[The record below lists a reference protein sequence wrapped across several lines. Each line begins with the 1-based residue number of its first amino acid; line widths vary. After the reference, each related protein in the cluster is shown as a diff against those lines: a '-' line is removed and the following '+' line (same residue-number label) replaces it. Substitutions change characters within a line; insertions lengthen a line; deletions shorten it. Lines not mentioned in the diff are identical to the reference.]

1 MSMRNLTENVK
12 SVYKPP
18 VHTAQRK
25 EKKEVT
31 DIMKPTSMLEVADQ
45 RSLIELVRRNKKIGF
60 LYMTY
65 AVPRSSKFFTPY
77 CLRVVPYKNIDKQ
90 NFLTISSEGVTQ
102 FYPGDMVFT
111 SLQQWEYEY
120 DRYCNLILIK
130 TFSMFRMWKGFYVW
144 RKNVKWKKIHDARK
158 SLNELLFLLNPA
170 LRKALLDV
178 QLACNKMVEVYFTD
192 FSNKEKNILFEFMNA
207 QVRSFPWLS
216 LAQFIISF
224 TATVGTSIGKFTSL
238 MQPNFANQW
247 ELYDVVILCP
257 QRSFN
262 FGTTGAT
269 HSCSHLVIIW
279 YGTLHCPSVKRV
291 WFVTVEIRYEDV
303 AHLFEFISCMKNL
316 VIVREQLLE
325 YRDIVK
331 ELINCACHKALL
343 SVGFTTDDHN
353 FLIQPTSSA
362 TSGAKR
368 SANSQFQMSYMKQI
382 NKRRFCTRLTS
393 FIHLID
399 LMMVGML
406 HVLVVRSLLD
416 LDKTL
421 QMHLHFLPND
431 EALNSLATDV
441 NIAPQRPSSIPQHI
455 LPRKCTSLL
464 LSFVGDNFDIG
475 TLFCELM
482 YMTYIDQHLG
492 EEADKCV
499 IPARTCPIFSIETSK
514 PTLAAIFSNTSIQN
528 LVSTTLFASS
538 SRSSASARQLTFSR
552 VNDLLTFLILF
563 SYYFL
568 QSGGKPAPLSAT
580 WDTAHGIVTA
590 TWHTLLRQAVQR
602 RVNFMRW
609 NVVLLFDD
617 ATVTC
622 GRNSRY
628 KLYIPPRVYI
638 VSIAMHTKVSMY
650 QMCIRVHNRWT
661 DVMNLANVH
670 IYGQYSTVFLEEQ
683 GKTAR
688 RKEHKRKKQTGNREQ
703 LDKEGSNEGW
713 TTQGL
718 DGRQPLGDIII
729 CKENVIIFDYI
740 EILMTLAE
748 LMILKLIWLF
758 YFERKM
764 RIIKKNNSTKNS
776 KPRIDGCRIY
786 TYSFIWAA
794 YVSVQNLG
802 ERNSAILS
810 LPLELQNFLYPWHVL
825 LEWHVVDRVLQHIF
839 CSIMLSPLH
848 SMTRSVEA
856 VIARDR
862 HLTKLSQHCNPPCG
876 TLPVVCS
883 LLDTGSMSKNV
894 NKIRPEKEL
903 CLLLYC
909 TESSQRTIKL
919 EQAFPRNGNRH
930 DKNHGT
936 DIIQNSELHSL
947 LVKIQTC
954 EDLFCQDGTASILLN
969 ISLRLL
975 IFIHSLES
983 KNLKHFSGAID
994 KHVFSITFASFN
1006 VMFSDIPYKP
1016 QWIAH
1021 GRKIFY
1027 FCELHVHL
1035 FPSMDIM
1042 TIAAN
1047 LRMLKNN
1054 LQEEEHCII
1063 ISIIVLRERRV
1074 HIAEDC
1080 KQFLLSCPAWCLCK
1094 RKQLY
1099 HSTAADYDWQKMV
1112 LVHFQVESTIG
1123 KDTLTTLIHNKLTAN
1138 SIQITDDVSMSKT
1151 ITRTNGI
1158 LHGDPLSPSIC
1169 NIATYAVGHI
1179 IRNGGRQNLRKCG
1192 RHGHWIKLQTQT
1204 EKSNHSTR
1212 EVGTEEL
1219 CMRHPSTDNS
1229 NKPLMKERRR
1239 KGNSSAWIP
1248 PRNMQEQEFPRP
1260 WQQMC
1265 VRELCDQLRD
1275 SYTNNIVLKK
1285 ELEILKSPPPNTIAF
1300 TCPSSIT
1307 CATPVIITYIITM
1320 NSDGQDGHLYNVAIT
1335 NSALFIAI
1343 ESILP
1348 VQLVIIIIYM
1358 PYSFYYNNGLY
1369 LHLMMPHIILYI
1381 LLTTISHKLPLFI
1394 INLLIDEH
1402 TLLLDPPERA
1412 YIESLSQLMDFWEET
1427 VININTFLPDPY
1439 FKPFTE
1445 QGVSGCSLAHMG
1457 FTNDLLTSHTNILQE
1472 ILSLL
1477 FVYMMKALMQATSII
1492 QKNRLGDQVLY
1503 AVVCLEYHRI
1513 PNNATRNESTVN
1525 SLLHEILQFQN
1536 HLCPI
1541 SLPDFGILRLLMLRL
1556 GQLSI
1561 CLLSLSAARTCG
1573 SSSRLSS
1580 SSVLVSLPMICGKA
1594 EGRLCGTGPEIDVI
1608 LKEDKHRLDIRTNII
1623 LSIHNNFEAINK
1635 YIQRFQ
1641 FIREFH
1647 TVNTATDM
1655 ESITNETEYLAT
1667 TLIREN
1673 LTPQSHIEI
1682 FTAKDYGAL
1691 RYLPSFYCLL
1701 YTGKSTAVCV
1711 LAFFSNKACRLLLIK
1726 PPCLSETVFKINM
1739 KYHEYVQSFSISIE
1753 MIVNVVTSVTIRMK
1767 INQRLQKI
1775 TSYTLCWYGFAGFL
1789 NAFQNFVDNWLD
1801 ISCQNL
1807 WGKFV
1812 LVLSDCYHIVSH
1824 LYLKLF
1830 CLTCQQAFSPNFN
1843 FLLLAQTF
1851 HLSKCCVKVVFVVIW
1866 THNTTKN
1873 ALSEVHSIVLSRCT
1887 LAYDKTLLM
1896 HTAFKCPAPGSG
1908 GALRLASEAEE
1919 MALVAVL
1926 VAVLEKVH
1934 QLHPPMME
1942 NPLHVFSVT
1951 QLPQVIREYLLCDLG
1966 VNIIDRCNYNM
1977 AYENII
1983 DRIMCTCLACR
1994 RKQSE
1999 QLSSQQKPD
2008 AKLQLKKD
2016 LIAIMLECSLHS
2028 QELIMSC
2035 ISDSV
2040 HDSSQEH
2047 VSWHFLPGPLSKKW
2061 IHNNFNNLNTE
2072 HPQSLSAA
2080 VTLMCLIVWGMIGW
2094 QRVFGGP
2101 AVLSVVRMLTIAT
2114 RTFSVEEFFCA
2125 GGNFMEHSFMEK
2137 FRKLL
2142 TSYHQQIDDI
2152 NKLQDSQDIGI
2163 FQLVFE
2169 RLKGTV
2175 LPVTT
2180 ALLGA
2185 VELTLPRSERHFSPS
2200 FCPLVVVH
2208 TFIDFLNRENK
2219 IIELLYLDELHIDLQ
2234 WKCCNYSQN
2243 ISLCDIC
2250 KELGGSYLFLA
2261 LYEHSF
2267 TWFSIIV
2274 ALWQNVQYN
2283 IVISLSPIA
2292 WKYTNLS
2299 IDGGERHTLEHD
2311 QFFLLQDLYPSYKK
2325 KVVVVIWSFPCKLGA
2340 EKVKGQTIRTDL
2352 GIFTQFYIE
2361 TLNPKITHH
2370 NSKLYHFSD
2379 LSVKDNC
2386 FKGKENSNKRR
2397 ETLVVLY
2404 LNIGASLKI
2413 DVFKS
2418 VCRKLLWWKLLLSHQ
2433 EELIATC
2440 VNDKFRSTS
2449 WVQEQL
2455 TSISDVSRL
2464 DPLFHKMKER
2474 ARTVLTWVIE
2484 TKETVMICFI
2494 VKKKIIEVDM
2504 KVRILRVRNHLKS
2517 REVVQYQFHN
2527 QHKIFREQAFPK
2539 LKLSVKIINF
2549 GIDDPIMSSGFFIYF
2564 LIQCSLYIYKTNIR
2578 MAHKGI
2584 DRLLKRM
2591 KEGRVDFNILFIPT
2605 AVAKTICPVGT
2616 GSSGSQRTI
2625 FKANMANEV
2634 HKKNHMNCTARTK
2647 SNILLSQNFRRRRM
2661 PHSKCF
2667 RHCVF
2672 ILFSRQGAVQK
2683 IGKEKID
2690 DLITEAGEA
2699 QAFLELEPRTTIQ
2712 FVEYLT
2718 FLDSAQ
2724 HKVDMMET
2732 QMDYCKELYDIIDEF
2747 QIPCAPE
2754 DQVNYL
2760 GFSVTLSALRSVVD
2774 GKLTEYPKIL
2784 SKFDDQIN
2792 RDISSLF
2799 SDVGDVKDEVTQPWL
2814 IDVNSNPEEVKLTL
2828 NMLSEQLAEF
2838 QKKAAEYRGYQ
2849 RQFKLE
2855 ITKFELLD
2863 EVLNDVK
2870 LRQLLWESVEK
2881 WDKLIQEWYEADF
2894 STLDPEEMNV
2904 TTMRFIK
2911 NILQL
2916 EKGLPENLI
2925 LPQLKYN
2932 VELMKDK
2939 MAVVTYLRNPSLK
2952 PRHWLQIEGVL
2963 KYKFPTEEPITLR
2976 LLECI
2981 GVFTFPDELQE
2992 ISGQASSESG
3002 LESLLQK
3009 VEDAWKTIE
3018 FVVLP
3023 HRDSKDVFILGG
3035 LEEIQQVLDDSNI
3048 NMSTITSSRHV
3059 GPIKPRVDE
3068 WASQLQLFSNTL
3080 DAWMLCQ
3087 QGWMYLESIFSAPDI
3102 QRQLPQ
3108 EDKMFNIVDKSFK
3121 DIMRRT
3127 AENPLAMQAC
3137 TAPGLLETF
3146 NRNNVLLDQIMKCLE
3161 AYLET
3166 KRVAFPRF
3174 YFLSNDELLEIL
3186 AQTRN
3191 PFAVQP
3197 HLRKC
3202 FDAIA
3207 KLEFGVHEKEG
3218 ESGETAA
3225 TVMTTDIVAMI
3236 SPEGERVA
3244 LGQGL
3249 YARGNVEDW
3258 LGKVEEY
3265 MFLTLRKRM
3274 KFAIGDHNNNER
3286 EVWVVSHPAQI
3297 ILTVSLIIWCENVH
3311 LVFMP
3316 DKNIKQALSAFEKK
3330 CFQDLNS
3337 LAAMVRGD
3345 LSKLNR
3351 MIICSLITIDV
3362 HARDIITSLVKLN
3375 VQNSSHFEWLKQL
3388 RYYWEEDIDNCVARM
3403 SSACYVYGYEYLGAS
3418 PRLVITPLTD
3428 KCYLCLMGAL
3438 QLDLGGAP
3446 AGPAGT
3452 GKTETTKDL
3461 AKSLAIQC
3469 VVFNCSEGLDYKM
3482 MGRFF
3487 SGLAQSGA
3495 WCCFDEFNRIDIEVL
3510 SVIAQQLITIRNA
3523 KAAKLARFVFE
3534 GREIKLIQTC
3544 AAFITMNPGYAGRT
3558 ELPDNLKALFRPI
3571 SMMVPDYALIAE
3583 VILYSEGFE
3592 SSKNLAN
3599 KMVQMYKLCSEQ
3611 LSQQDHYD
3619 FGMRAVKS
3627 VLVMAG
3633 SLKRE
3638 NPDKSEDVVLIRAL
3652 RDSNLP
3658 KFLTDDATLFQG
3670 ILGDLFPGVEIPEQ
3684 DYGVLQAA
3692 IITVM
3697 EENDLQPESCMIAKV
3712 IQFHE
3717 TMIVRHGVM
3726 LVGPTGG
3733 GKTTVINVLKDTLTR
3748 LHADGVPGPVY
3759 RPVITYVLNPKSV
3772 TLGELY
3778 GEVNLLTMEWRDG
3791 LLGIMVRTAVQCEDE
3806 IHQWVICDGP
3816 VDAVWIEN
3824 MNTVLDDNKML
3835 CLANSERIKLTP
3847 WVHMV
3852 FEVQD
3857 LAQASPATVSR
3868 CGMVYIDPEELQ
3880 YMPYV
3885 NTWLKNLGA
3894 PMPPELKDYV
3904 RQLYEGYVDKGLT
3917 FVKKNC
3923 NHAIAQVDISKATML
3938 CGLME
3943 SLIMSP
3949 GSIDKT
3955 SDASR
3960 IKNFLCQAYVFSY
3973 LWSLGGNL
3981 TDASQEK
3988 FEIFVK
3994 EQFDDHPDARLPAA
4008 DDLWSVYVNIPQK
4021 RMSLWSSIVPAFQ
4034 FDREMPFFEMLVPTT
4049 DTVRFGY
4056 VTERLLSVK
4065 RHVLLTG
4072 DTGVG
4077 KSVIAKEVLN
4087 KLLAQGDHITVALNF
4102 SAQTSSGRTQEIF
4115 EAKLERRKKTVLGP
4129 PLGKKLV
4136 FFVDDVNMPKLDT
4149 YGAQPPIELLRQYL
4163 DFGGLYDRE
4172 KLFWK
4177 EIQDV
4182 VIIAACAPPGGGRNP
4197 LTPRFVRH
4205 FSMLFIPSPSEFTLK
4220 NIFKVILRGFLSD
4233 FTNPVKDLGDII
4245 VNSAVEIY
4253 NRISEDLLPTPAKS
4267 HYVFNLRDLS
4277 KCIQGVLQ
4285 ADAGTVREAIQ
4296 MMRLFY
4302 HECLRVFHDRL
4313 INIEDK
4319 SYFYKLMYEV
4329 CNRTYGDPV
4338 IQLPEEEIILHP
4350 PVLLFGDFM
4359 VMGASKEDKVYE
4371 EITDIEKFKKVAQDY
4386 LEDYNLTTP
4395 KEMKLIFFMDALEH
4409 ITRLARIL
4417 RAERGNGL
4425 LVGVGGM
4432 GKQSLTRLAA
4442 HLCGYKCFQIELTR
4456 NYDHAS
4462 FHDDLRLLYFNAG
4475 ALNQDTAF
4483 LFTDSQIVSEEFLE
4497 DINNILNSGEVP
4509 NLFESD
4515 EYEKV
4520 IIASRND
4527 AKEAGID
4534 EGNRDGI
4541 FEFFISRVRSRL
4553 HLVLCM
4559 SPVGDAF
4566 RRRCR
4571 MFPSLVNCCTID
4583 WFVEWPQ
4590 EALLSVASTTLAEVG
4605 SEELIEKLSTMCVTI
4620 HESVAQM
4627 TIRFYNEMRRY
4638 YYTTPSSYLEL
4649 LKLYLTMLQNKTD
4662 QLQKKHDR
4670 IANGLRKL
4678 YETNELIDRMKIE
4691 LTAMEPELKQKSID
4705 AVELMK
4711 HLVKEQA
4718 QADKV
4723 RKIVVADE
4731 AVVKVKAQ
4739 ETQQLADEAQ
4749 RDLDAA
4755 LPAMEAA
4762 MKALESLNKND
4773 INELRVFTKPP
4784 QLVKFVMESVCL
4796 LMGVK
4801 TDWAS
4806 AKTLLGDTNFLK
4818 RLQDYEKDNITD
4830 NMLKKL
4836 KQYVDH
4842 PDFTPETV
4850 AGVSKVCKSICM
4862 WVRAIDCY
4870 AKAYRVVQPKKA
4882 KLAAAE
4888 QELNQIMSVLREK
4901 QQALAAVEKQIADLE
4916 ATYDRSVNEKAE
4928 LERMMELTANRLVRA
4943 GHLTTALGDEQLRW
4957 EKSVKDLKEAL
4968 ITVVGD
4974 VLVAA
4979 ACVAYL
4985 GAFTNNY
4992 RVELV
4997 QKWVEH
5003 IMALE
5008 IPASEVFSLIS
5019 VLADP
5024 FEIRQWNVYGLP
5036 RDNVSTENAIM
5047 VTKGSRWPLMIDPQ
5061 EQASRWIRQME
5072 SENQIK
5078 IVKLTDAGFMRSL
5091 EGAVRVGMPVLLEEL
5106 GETLDPTLGPILL
5119 RQTFVQGGRLLI
5131 HLGDSDVEYDPN
5143 FRFYMTTKLSNPH
5156 YLPEVCIQVTIV
5168 NFTVTRS
5175 GLEDQLLSDV
5185 VRLERPDLEKQR
5197 NELITRINNDKT
5209 QLQNIEDKILRMLFT
5224 SEGNILDDEELIE
5237 TLNKS
5242 KETSGTI
5249 AARLVEA
5256 EATEQKISVAREK
5269 YRTVAARGS
5278 VLYFVVAQL
5287 AEIDPMYQYSLRY
5300 FNQVF
5305 NTVIETSEKSD
5316 ILDVRLMTLLAAITL
5331 AVYTN
5336 VSRGLFERHKLVFSF
5351 LLCINILKHAGEIT
5365 EAQWGF
5371 LLRGP
5376 MSAKKDLPKKP
5387 DIPTLSDA
5395 MWMAVNFLDDAFPSF
5410 KGITNDALKA
5420 IPVMIGTFKQV
5431 INLTND
5437 SAAPIVE
5444 SWDQTLSMFEKL
5456 MLLKALKEE
5465 KLVFAITAFVREKQG
5480 QSFIESPQVSLHVL
5494 YKDTSNVVPLIF
5506 VLSTGSDP
5514 FGAFQRFATE
5524 KGFRD
5529 RILSISLGQ
5538 GQGPVA
5544 EKLIGTGTANGDWV
5558 FLQNCHL
5565 ATSWMLSME
5574 KIIIG
5579 FSENPEQVN
5588 PDFRLF
5594 LSSMPSKSFPVSVL
5608 QNSVKVTN
5616 EPPKGLRANIKRAFL
5631 ELTEDFFED
5640 HPLGPDW
5647 RKMIFGICF
5656 FHGVIQE
5663 RKKFGPLGWNITY
5676 EFNDSD
5682 RECALN
5688 TMKMFCAEN
5697 SIPWDALEYITG
5709 EITYGGRVTDS
5720 WDLRCLKTILKGFF
5734 SPKILKS
5741 GYIYSASG
5749 VYYCPES
5756 EDFSTL
5762 EQYRNFIDQLPIIEE
5777 PEIFGMHENANI
5789 AFQVNETQTVILT
5802 ILDVQP
5808 RESSGAEGK
5817 SSDEIIFEL
5826 ADAIRG
5832 QIRKKLDPD
5841 EIHPSLLVRD
5851 EKGRLPSLTTVL
5863 LQETDRFNKLCHT
5876 LHSSLDNLQK
5886 AIKGLVVMSEALEE
5900 MFISCM
5906 NNQVPKM
5913 WATVGYLS
5921 LKSLGSWIR
5930 DLETRLD
5937 FIQTWLTSGQPISF
5951 WISGFFFPQGFLTG
5965 TLQTH
5970 ARKYELPIDQLKFE
5984 FTVQK
5989 VVLDQ
5994 ELLKAAHYQAEG
6006 KEVPEMYEGLK
6017 RPSDGVLVHGI
6028 FLDASRWDLQTMTL
6042 CDPNPGEMN
6051 PPLPVTLLTPVTAL
6065 TYKGI
6070 RYVAPLYKTSERA
6083 GVLSTTGHSTNFV
6096 IAFYLPS
6103 KQEESYW
6110 ILKGAALLTQI
6121 TD

>member
-1 MSMRNLTENVK
+1 MDAESRLSPQSRDSDEYNPLAERLLEKVPTKPRRNPDALPFHIPHKKSSKKVAHEELLSAKPSVSVLDLTASQIKRRRSSLQSRRSLAPSSPIRLPPISRVDDK
-12 SVYKPP
+12 LP

-207 QVRSFPWLS
+207 Q
-216 LAQFIISF
+216 
-224 TATVGTSIGKFTSL
+224 
-238 MQPNFANQW
+238 
-247 ELYDVVILCP
+247 
-257 QRSFN
+257 
-262 FGTTGAT
+262 
-269 HSCSHLVIIW
+269 
-279 YGTLHCPSVKRV
+279 
-291 WFVTVEIRYEDV
+291 
-303 AHLFEFISCMKNL
+303 MKNL

-441 NIAPQRPSSIPQHI
+441 NIAPQRPSSIPQ
-455 LPRKCTSLL
+455 
-464 LSFVGDNFDIG
+464 
-475 TLFCELM
+475 
-482 YMTYIDQHLG
+482 
-492 EEADKCV
+492 
-499 IPARTCPIFSIETSK
+499 
-514 PTLAAIFSNTSIQN
+514 
-528 LVSTTLFASS
+528 
-538 SRSSASARQLTFSR
+538 
-552 VNDLLTFLILF
+552 
-563 SYYFL
+563 
-568 QSGGKPAPLSAT
+568 
-580 WDTAHGIVTA
+580 
-590 TWHTLLRQAVQR
+590 
-602 RVNFMRW
+602 
-609 NVVLLFDD
+609 
-617 ATVTC
+617 
-622 GRNSRY
+622 
-628 KLYIPPRVYI
+628 
-638 VSIAMHTKVSMY
+638 
-650 QMCIRVHNRWT
+650 
-661 DVMNLANVH
+661 
-670 IYGQYSTVFLEEQ
+670 
-683 GKTAR
+683 
-688 RKEHKRKKQTGNREQ
+688 
-703 LDKEGSNEGW
+703 
-713 TTQGL
+713 
-718 DGRQPLGDIII
+718 
-729 CKENVIIFDYI
+729 
-740 EILMTLAE
+740 
-748 LMILKLIWLF
+748 
-758 YFERKM
+758 
-764 RIIKKNNSTKNS
+764 
-776 KPRIDGCRIY
+776 
-786 TYSFIWAA
+786 
-794 YVSVQNLG
+794 
-802 ERNSAILS
+802 
-810 LPLELQNFLYPWHVL
+810 
-825 LEWHVVDRVLQHIF
+825 
-839 CSIMLSPLH
+839 
-848 SMTRSVEA
+848 
-856 VIARDR
+856 
-862 HLTKLSQHCNPPCG
+862 
-876 TLPVVCS
+876 
-883 LLDTGSMSKNV
+883 
-894 NKIRPEKEL
+894 
-903 CLLLYC
+903 
-909 TESSQRTIKL
+909 
-919 EQAFPRNGNRH
+919 
-930 DKNHGT
+930 
-936 DIIQNSELHSL
+936 
-947 LVKIQTC
+947 
-954 EDLFCQDGTASILLN
+954 
-969 ISLRLL
+969 
-975 IFIHSLES
+975 
-983 KNLKHFSGAID
+983 
-994 KHVFSITFASFN
+994 
-1006 VMFSDIPYKP
+1006 
-1016 QWIAH
+1016 
-1021 GRKIFY
+1021 
-1027 FCELHVHL
+1027 
-1035 FPSMDIM
+1035 
-1042 TIAAN
+1042 
-1047 LRMLKNN
+1047 
-1054 LQEEEHCII
+1054 
-1063 ISIIVLRERRV
+1063 
-1074 HIAEDC
+1074 
-1080 KQFLLSCPAWCLCK
+1080 
-1094 RKQLY
+1094 
-1099 HSTAADYDWQKMV
+1099 
-1112 LVHFQVESTIG
+1112 
-1123 KDTLTTLIHNKLTAN
+1123 
-1138 SIQITDDVSMSKT
+1138 
-1151 ITRTNGI
+1151 
-1158 LHGDPLSPSIC
+1158 
-1169 NIATYAVGHI
+1169 
-1179 IRNGGRQNLRKCG
+1179 
-1192 RHGHWIKLQTQT
+1192 
-1204 EKSNHSTR
+1204 
-1212 EVGTEEL
+1212 
-1219 CMRHPSTDNS
+1219 
-1229 NKPLMKERRR
+1229 
-1239 KGNSSAWIP
+1239 
-1248 PRNMQEQEFPRP
+1248 
-1260 WQQMC
+1260 
-1265 VRELCDQLRD
+1265 
-1275 SYTNNIVLKK
+1275 
-1285 ELEILKSPPPNTIAF
+1285 
-1300 TCPSSIT
+1300 
-1307 CATPVIITYIITM
+1307 
-1320 NSDGQDGHLYNVAIT
+1320 
-1335 NSALFIAI
+1335 
-1343 ESILP
+1343 
-1348 VQLVIIIIYM
+1348 
-1358 PYSFYYNNGLY
+1358 
-1369 LHLMMPHIILYI
+1369 
-1381 LLTTISHKLPLFI
+1381 LPLFI

-1445 QGVSGCSLAHMG
+1445 
-1457 FTNDLLTSHTNILQE
+1457 
-1472 ILSLL
+1472 
-1477 FVYMMKALMQATSII
+1477 
-1492 QKNRLGDQVLY
+1492 
-1503 AVVCLEYHRI
+1503 
-1513 PNNATRNESTVN
+1513 
-1525 SLLHEILQFQN
+1525 
-1536 HLCPI
+1536 
-1541 SLPDFGILRLLMLRL
+1541 
-1556 GQLSI
+1556 
-1561 CLLSLSAARTCG
+1561 
-1573 SSSRLSS
+1573 
-1580 SSVLVSLPMICGKA
+1580 PMICGKA

-1623 LSIHNNFEAINK
+1623 LSIHSNFEAINK

-1655 ESITNETEYLAT
+1655 ESITNET
-1667 TLIREN
+1667 
-1673 LTPQSHIEI
+1673 
-1682 FTAKDYGAL
+1682 
-1691 RYLPSFYCLL
+1691 
-1701 YTGKSTAVCV
+1701 V
-1711 LAFFSNKACRLLLIK
+1711 
-1726 PPCLSETVFKINM
+1726 
-1739 KYHEYVQSFSISIE
+1739 
-1753 MIVNVVTSVTIRMK
+1753 
-1767 INQRLQKI
+1767 
-1775 TSYTLCWYGFAGFL
+1775 
-1789 NAFQNFVDNWLD
+1789 
-1801 ISCQNL
+1801 
-1807 WGKFV
+1807 
-1812 LVLSDCYHIVSH
+1812 
-1824 LYLKLF
+1824 
-1830 CLTCQQAFSPNFN
+1830 
-1843 FLLLAQTF
+1843 
-1851 HLSKCCVKVVFVVIW
+1851 
-1866 THNTTKN
+1866 
-1873 ALSEVHSIVLSRCT
+1873 
-1887 LAYDKTLLM
+1887 
-1896 HTAFKCPAPGSG
+1896 
-1908 GALRLASEAEE
+1908 
-1919 MALVAVL
+1919 
-1926 VAVLEKVH
+1926 
-1934 QLHPPMME
+1934 
-1942 NPLHVFSVT
+1942 
-1951 QLPQVIREYLLCDLG
+1951 
-1966 VNIIDRCNYNM
+1966 
-1977 AYENII
+1977 
-1983 DRIMCTCLACR
+1983 
-1994 RKQSE
+1994 
-1999 QLSSQQKPD
+1999 
-2008 AKLQLKKD
+2008 
-2016 LIAIMLECSLHS
+2016 
-2028 QELIMSC
+2028 
-2035 ISDSV
+2035 
-2040 HDSSQEH
+2040 
-2047 VSWHFLPGPLSKKW
+2047 
-2061 IHNNFNNLNTE
+2061 
-2072 HPQSLSAA
+2072 
-2080 VTLMCLIVWGMIGW
+2080 
-2094 QRVFGGP
+2094 
-2101 AVLSVVRMLTIAT
+2101 
-2114 RTFSVEEFFCA
+2114 
-2125 GGNFMEHSFMEK
+2125 MEK

-2185 VELTLPRSERHFSPS
+2185 VELTLPR
-2200 FCPLVVVH
+2200 
-2208 TFIDFLNRENK
+2208 
-2219 IIELLYLDELHIDLQ
+2219 
-2234 WKCCNYSQN
+2234 
-2243 ISLCDIC
+2243 
-2250 KELGGSYLFLA
+2250 
-2261 LYEHSF
+2261 
-2267 TWFSIIV
+2267 
-2274 ALWQNVQYN
+2274 
-2283 IVISLSPIA
+2283 
-2292 WKYTNLS
+2292 
-2299 IDGGERHTLEHD
+2299 
-2311 QFFLLQDLYPSYKK
+2311 
-2325 KVVVVIWSFPCKLGA
+2325 
-2340 EKVKGQTIRTDL
+2340 
-2352 GIFTQFYIE
+2352 
-2361 TLNPKITHH
+2361 
-2370 NSKLYHFSD
+2370 
-2379 LSVKDNC
+2379 
-2386 FKGKENSNKRR
+2386 
-2397 ETLVVLY
+2397 
-2404 LNIGASLKI
+2404 
-2413 DVFKS
+2413 
-2418 VCRKLLWWKLLLSHQ
+2418 
-2433 EELIATC
+2433 
-2440 VNDKFRSTS
+2440 
-2449 WVQEQL
+2449 
-2455 TSISDVSRL
+2455 
-2464 DPLFHKMKER
+2464 
-2474 ARTVLTWVIE
+2474 
-2484 TKETVMICFI
+2484 
-2494 VKKKIIEVDM
+2494 
-2504 KVRILRVRNHLKS
+2504 
-2517 REVVQYQFHN
+2517 
-2527 QHKIFREQAFPK
+2527 
-2539 LKLSVKIINF
+2539 
-2549 GIDDPIMSSGFFIYF
+2549 
-2564 LIQCSLYIYKTNIR
+2564 
-2578 MAHKGI
+2578 
-2584 DRLLKRM
+2584 
-2591 KEGRVDFNILFIPT
+2591 
-2605 AVAKTICPVGT
+2605 
-2616 GSSGSQRTI
+2616 
-2625 FKANMANEV
+2625 
-2634 HKKNHMNCTARTK
+2634 
-2647 SNILLSQNFRRRRM
+2647 
-2661 PHSKCF
+2661 
-2667 RHCVF
+2667 
-2672 ILFSRQGAVQK
+2672 

-2690 DLITEAGEA
+2690 DLVTEAGEA

-3274 KFAIGDHNNNER
+3274 KFAIGDHNNSER

-3316 DKNIKQALSAFEKK
+3316 DKNIKQALAAFEKK

-3904 RQLYEGYVDKGLT
+3904 KQLYEGYVDKGLT

-3923 NHAIAQVDISKATML
+3923 NHAIAQADISKAAML

-4056 VTERLLSVK
+4056 VTERLLSVR

-4102 SAQTSSGRTQEIF
+4102 SAQTSSSRTQEIF

-4796 LMGVK
+4796 LMGAK

-4992 RVELV
+4992 RIELV

-5008 IPASEVFSLIS
+5008 IPASEVFSLIN

-5078 IVKLTDAGFMRSL
+5078 IVKLTDSGFMRSL

-5387 DIPTLSDA
+5387 DISTLSDA

-5789 AFQVNETQTVILT
+5789 AFQVKETQTVILT

>member
-1 MSMRNLTENVK
+1 MDAESRLSPQSRDSDEYNPLAERLLEKVPTKPRRNPDALPFHIPHKKSSKKVAHEEFLSAKPSVSVLDLTASQIKRRRSSLQSRRSLAPSSPIRLPPISRVDDK
-12 SVYKPP
+12 LP

-207 QVRSFPWLS
+207 Q
-216 LAQFIISF
+216 
-224 TATVGTSIGKFTSL
+224 
-238 MQPNFANQW
+238 
-247 ELYDVVILCP
+247 
-257 QRSFN
+257 
-262 FGTTGAT
+262 
-269 HSCSHLVIIW
+269 
-279 YGTLHCPSVKRV
+279 
-291 WFVTVEIRYEDV
+291 
-303 AHLFEFISCMKNL
+303 MKNL

-441 NIAPQRPSSIPQHI
+441 NIAPQRPSSIPQ
-455 LPRKCTSLL
+455 
-464 LSFVGDNFDIG
+464 
-475 TLFCELM
+475 
-482 YMTYIDQHLG
+482 
-492 EEADKCV
+492 
-499 IPARTCPIFSIETSK
+499 
-514 PTLAAIFSNTSIQN
+514 
-528 LVSTTLFASS
+528 
-538 SRSSASARQLTFSR
+538 
-552 VNDLLTFLILF
+552 
-563 SYYFL
+563 
-568 QSGGKPAPLSAT
+568 
-580 WDTAHGIVTA
+580 
-590 TWHTLLRQAVQR
+590 
-602 RVNFMRW
+602 
-609 NVVLLFDD
+609 
-617 ATVTC
+617 
-622 GRNSRY
+622 
-628 KLYIPPRVYI
+628 
-638 VSIAMHTKVSMY
+638 
-650 QMCIRVHNRWT
+650 
-661 DVMNLANVH
+661 
-670 IYGQYSTVFLEEQ
+670 
-683 GKTAR
+683 
-688 RKEHKRKKQTGNREQ
+688 
-703 LDKEGSNEGW
+703 
-713 TTQGL
+713 
-718 DGRQPLGDIII
+718 
-729 CKENVIIFDYI
+729 
-740 EILMTLAE
+740 
-748 LMILKLIWLF
+748 
-758 YFERKM
+758 
-764 RIIKKNNSTKNS
+764 
-776 KPRIDGCRIY
+776 
-786 TYSFIWAA
+786 
-794 YVSVQNLG
+794 
-802 ERNSAILS
+802 
-810 LPLELQNFLYPWHVL
+810 
-825 LEWHVVDRVLQHIF
+825 
-839 CSIMLSPLH
+839 
-848 SMTRSVEA
+848 
-856 VIARDR
+856 
-862 HLTKLSQHCNPPCG
+862 
-876 TLPVVCS
+876 
-883 LLDTGSMSKNV
+883 
-894 NKIRPEKEL
+894 
-903 CLLLYC
+903 
-909 TESSQRTIKL
+909 
-919 EQAFPRNGNRH
+919 
-930 DKNHGT
+930 
-936 DIIQNSELHSL
+936 
-947 LVKIQTC
+947 
-954 EDLFCQDGTASILLN
+954 
-969 ISLRLL
+969 
-975 IFIHSLES
+975 
-983 KNLKHFSGAID
+983 
-994 KHVFSITFASFN
+994 
-1006 VMFSDIPYKP
+1006 
-1016 QWIAH
+1016 
-1021 GRKIFY
+1021 
-1027 FCELHVHL
+1027 
-1035 FPSMDIM
+1035 
-1042 TIAAN
+1042 
-1047 LRMLKNN
+1047 
-1054 LQEEEHCII
+1054 
-1063 ISIIVLRERRV
+1063 
-1074 HIAEDC
+1074 
-1080 KQFLLSCPAWCLCK
+1080 
-1094 RKQLY
+1094 
-1099 HSTAADYDWQKMV
+1099 
-1112 LVHFQVESTIG
+1112 
-1123 KDTLTTLIHNKLTAN
+1123 
-1138 SIQITDDVSMSKT
+1138 
-1151 ITRTNGI
+1151 
-1158 LHGDPLSPSIC
+1158 
-1169 NIATYAVGHI
+1169 
-1179 IRNGGRQNLRKCG
+1179 
-1192 RHGHWIKLQTQT
+1192 
-1204 EKSNHSTR
+1204 
-1212 EVGTEEL
+1212 
-1219 CMRHPSTDNS
+1219 
-1229 NKPLMKERRR
+1229 
-1239 KGNSSAWIP
+1239 
-1248 PRNMQEQEFPRP
+1248 
-1260 WQQMC
+1260 
-1265 VRELCDQLRD
+1265 
-1275 SYTNNIVLKK
+1275 
-1285 ELEILKSPPPNTIAF
+1285 
-1300 TCPSSIT
+1300 
-1307 CATPVIITYIITM
+1307 
-1320 NSDGQDGHLYNVAIT
+1320 
-1335 NSALFIAI
+1335 
-1343 ESILP
+1343 
-1348 VQLVIIIIYM
+1348 
-1358 PYSFYYNNGLY
+1358 
-1369 LHLMMPHIILYI
+1369 
-1381 LLTTISHKLPLFI
+1381 LPLFI

-1445 QGVSGCSLAHMG
+1445 
-1457 FTNDLLTSHTNILQE
+1457 
-1472 ILSLL
+1472 
-1477 FVYMMKALMQATSII
+1477 
-1492 QKNRLGDQVLY
+1492 
-1503 AVVCLEYHRI
+1503 
-1513 PNNATRNESTVN
+1513 
-1525 SLLHEILQFQN
+1525 
-1536 HLCPI
+1536 
-1541 SLPDFGILRLLMLRL
+1541 
-1556 GQLSI
+1556 
-1561 CLLSLSAARTCG
+1561 
-1573 SSSRLSS
+1573 
-1580 SSVLVSLPMICGKA
+1580 PMICGKA

-1655 ESITNETEYLAT
+1655 ESITNET
-1667 TLIREN
+1667 
-1673 LTPQSHIEI
+1673 
-1682 FTAKDYGAL
+1682 
-1691 RYLPSFYCLL
+1691 
-1701 YTGKSTAVCV
+1701 V
-1711 LAFFSNKACRLLLIK
+1711 
-1726 PPCLSETVFKINM
+1726 
-1739 KYHEYVQSFSISIE
+1739 
-1753 MIVNVVTSVTIRMK
+1753 
-1767 INQRLQKI
+1767 
-1775 TSYTLCWYGFAGFL
+1775 
-1789 NAFQNFVDNWLD
+1789 
-1801 ISCQNL
+1801 
-1807 WGKFV
+1807 
-1812 LVLSDCYHIVSH
+1812 
-1824 LYLKLF
+1824 
-1830 CLTCQQAFSPNFN
+1830 
-1843 FLLLAQTF
+1843 
-1851 HLSKCCVKVVFVVIW
+1851 
-1866 THNTTKN
+1866 
-1873 ALSEVHSIVLSRCT
+1873 
-1887 LAYDKTLLM
+1887 
-1896 HTAFKCPAPGSG
+1896 
-1908 GALRLASEAEE
+1908 
-1919 MALVAVL
+1919 
-1926 VAVLEKVH
+1926 
-1934 QLHPPMME
+1934 
-1942 NPLHVFSVT
+1942 
-1951 QLPQVIREYLLCDLG
+1951 
-1966 VNIIDRCNYNM
+1966 
-1977 AYENII
+1977 
-1983 DRIMCTCLACR
+1983 
-1994 RKQSE
+1994 
-1999 QLSSQQKPD
+1999 
-2008 AKLQLKKD
+2008 
-2016 LIAIMLECSLHS
+2016 
-2028 QELIMSC
+2028 
-2035 ISDSV
+2035 
-2040 HDSSQEH
+2040 
-2047 VSWHFLPGPLSKKW
+2047 
-2061 IHNNFNNLNTE
+2061 
-2072 HPQSLSAA
+2072 
-2080 VTLMCLIVWGMIGW
+2080 
-2094 QRVFGGP
+2094 
-2101 AVLSVVRMLTIAT
+2101 
-2114 RTFSVEEFFCA
+2114 
-2125 GGNFMEHSFMEK
+2125 MEK

-2185 VELTLPRSERHFSPS
+2185 VELTLPR
-2200 FCPLVVVH
+2200 
-2208 TFIDFLNRENK
+2208 
-2219 IIELLYLDELHIDLQ
+2219 
-2234 WKCCNYSQN
+2234 
-2243 ISLCDIC
+2243 
-2250 KELGGSYLFLA
+2250 
-2261 LYEHSF
+2261 
-2267 TWFSIIV
+2267 
-2274 ALWQNVQYN
+2274 
-2283 IVISLSPIA
+2283 
-2292 WKYTNLS
+2292 
-2299 IDGGERHTLEHD
+2299 
-2311 QFFLLQDLYPSYKK
+2311 
-2325 KVVVVIWSFPCKLGA
+2325 
-2340 EKVKGQTIRTDL
+2340 
-2352 GIFTQFYIE
+2352 
-2361 TLNPKITHH
+2361 
-2370 NSKLYHFSD
+2370 
-2379 LSVKDNC
+2379 
-2386 FKGKENSNKRR
+2386 
-2397 ETLVVLY
+2397 
-2404 LNIGASLKI
+2404 
-2413 DVFKS
+2413 
-2418 VCRKLLWWKLLLSHQ
+2418 
-2433 EELIATC
+2433 
-2440 VNDKFRSTS
+2440 
-2449 WVQEQL
+2449 
-2455 TSISDVSRL
+2455 
-2464 DPLFHKMKER
+2464 
-2474 ARTVLTWVIE
+2474 
-2484 TKETVMICFI
+2484 
-2494 VKKKIIEVDM
+2494 
-2504 KVRILRVRNHLKS
+2504 
-2517 REVVQYQFHN
+2517 
-2527 QHKIFREQAFPK
+2527 
-2539 LKLSVKIINF
+2539 
-2549 GIDDPIMSSGFFIYF
+2549 
-2564 LIQCSLYIYKTNIR
+2564 
-2578 MAHKGI
+2578 
-2584 DRLLKRM
+2584 
-2591 KEGRVDFNILFIPT
+2591 
-2605 AVAKTICPVGT
+2605 
-2616 GSSGSQRTI
+2616 
-2625 FKANMANEV
+2625 
-2634 HKKNHMNCTARTK
+2634 
-2647 SNILLSQNFRRRRM
+2647 
-2661 PHSKCF
+2661 
-2667 RHCVF
+2667 
-2672 ILFSRQGAVQK
+2672 

-3791 LLGIMVRTAVQCEDE
+3791 LLGIMVRTACEDE

-3923 NHAIAQVDISKATML
+3923 NHAIAQADISKATML

-4087 KLLAQGDHITVALNF
+4087 KLSAQGDHITVALNF
-4102 SAQTSSGRTQEIF
+4102 SAQTSSSRTQEIF

-4796 LMGVK
+4796 LMGAK

-5008 IPASEVFSLIS
+5008 IPASEVFSLIN

-5640 HPLGPDW
+5640 HPLGSDW

-5789 AFQVNETQTVILT
+5789 AFQVKETQTVILT

>member
-1 MSMRNLTENVK
+1 MDAESRLSPQSRDSDEYNPLAERLLEKVPTKPRRNPDELPFHIPHKKSSKKVAHEELLSAKPSVSVLDLTASQIKRRRSSLQSRRSLAPPSPIHLPPISRVDDK
-12 SVYKPP
+12 LP
-18 VHTAQRK
+18 VHTTQRK

-45 RSLIELVRRNKKIGF
+45 RSLIELVQRNKKIGF

-207 QVRSFPWLS
+207 Q
-216 LAQFIISF
+216 
-224 TATVGTSIGKFTSL
+224 
-238 MQPNFANQW
+238 
-247 ELYDVVILCP
+247 
-257 QRSFN
+257 
-262 FGTTGAT
+262 
-269 HSCSHLVIIW
+269 
-279 YGTLHCPSVKRV
+279 
-291 WFVTVEIRYEDV
+291 
-303 AHLFEFISCMKNL
+303 MKNL

-353 FLIQPTSSA
+353 FLIQPSSSA

-441 NIAPQRPSSIPQHI
+441 NIAPQRPSSIPQ
-455 LPRKCTSLL
+455 
-464 LSFVGDNFDIG
+464 
-475 TLFCELM
+475 
-482 YMTYIDQHLG
+482 
-492 EEADKCV
+492 
-499 IPARTCPIFSIETSK
+499 
-514 PTLAAIFSNTSIQN
+514 
-528 LVSTTLFASS
+528 
-538 SRSSASARQLTFSR
+538 
-552 VNDLLTFLILF
+552 
-563 SYYFL
+563 
-568 QSGGKPAPLSAT
+568 
-580 WDTAHGIVTA
+580 
-590 TWHTLLRQAVQR
+590 
-602 RVNFMRW
+602 
-609 NVVLLFDD
+609 
-617 ATVTC
+617 
-622 GRNSRY
+622 
-628 KLYIPPRVYI
+628 
-638 VSIAMHTKVSMY
+638 
-650 QMCIRVHNRWT
+650 
-661 DVMNLANVH
+661 
-670 IYGQYSTVFLEEQ
+670 
-683 GKTAR
+683 
-688 RKEHKRKKQTGNREQ
+688 
-703 LDKEGSNEGW
+703 
-713 TTQGL
+713 
-718 DGRQPLGDIII
+718 
-729 CKENVIIFDYI
+729 
-740 EILMTLAE
+740 
-748 LMILKLIWLF
+748 
-758 YFERKM
+758 
-764 RIIKKNNSTKNS
+764 
-776 KPRIDGCRIY
+776 
-786 TYSFIWAA
+786 
-794 YVSVQNLG
+794 
-802 ERNSAILS
+802 
-810 LPLELQNFLYPWHVL
+810 
-825 LEWHVVDRVLQHIF
+825 
-839 CSIMLSPLH
+839 
-848 SMTRSVEA
+848 
-856 VIARDR
+856 
-862 HLTKLSQHCNPPCG
+862 
-876 TLPVVCS
+876 
-883 LLDTGSMSKNV
+883 
-894 NKIRPEKEL
+894 
-903 CLLLYC
+903 
-909 TESSQRTIKL
+909 
-919 EQAFPRNGNRH
+919 
-930 DKNHGT
+930 
-936 DIIQNSELHSL
+936 
-947 LVKIQTC
+947 
-954 EDLFCQDGTASILLN
+954 
-969 ISLRLL
+969 
-975 IFIHSLES
+975 
-983 KNLKHFSGAID
+983 
-994 KHVFSITFASFN
+994 
-1006 VMFSDIPYKP
+1006 
-1016 QWIAH
+1016 
-1021 GRKIFY
+1021 
-1027 FCELHVHL
+1027 
-1035 FPSMDIM
+1035 
-1042 TIAAN
+1042 
-1047 LRMLKNN
+1047 
-1054 LQEEEHCII
+1054 
-1063 ISIIVLRERRV
+1063 
-1074 HIAEDC
+1074 
-1080 KQFLLSCPAWCLCK
+1080 
-1094 RKQLY
+1094 
-1099 HSTAADYDWQKMV
+1099 
-1112 LVHFQVESTIG
+1112 
-1123 KDTLTTLIHNKLTAN
+1123 
-1138 SIQITDDVSMSKT
+1138 
-1151 ITRTNGI
+1151 
-1158 LHGDPLSPSIC
+1158 
-1169 NIATYAVGHI
+1169 
-1179 IRNGGRQNLRKCG
+1179 
-1192 RHGHWIKLQTQT
+1192 
-1204 EKSNHSTR
+1204 
-1212 EVGTEEL
+1212 
-1219 CMRHPSTDNS
+1219 
-1229 NKPLMKERRR
+1229 
-1239 KGNSSAWIP
+1239 
-1248 PRNMQEQEFPRP
+1248 
-1260 WQQMC
+1260 
-1265 VRELCDQLRD
+1265 
-1275 SYTNNIVLKK
+1275 
-1285 ELEILKSPPPNTIAF
+1285 
-1300 TCPSSIT
+1300 
-1307 CATPVIITYIITM
+1307 
-1320 NSDGQDGHLYNVAIT
+1320 
-1335 NSALFIAI
+1335 
-1343 ESILP
+1343 
-1348 VQLVIIIIYM
+1348 
-1358 PYSFYYNNGLY
+1358 
-1369 LHLMMPHIILYI
+1369 
-1381 LLTTISHKLPLFI
+1381 LPLFI

-1439 FKPFTE
+1439 FRPFTE
-1445 QGVSGCSLAHMG
+1445 
-1457 FTNDLLTSHTNILQE
+1457 
-1472 ILSLL
+1472 
-1477 FVYMMKALMQATSII
+1477 
-1492 QKNRLGDQVLY
+1492 
-1503 AVVCLEYHRI
+1503 
-1513 PNNATRNESTVN
+1513 
-1525 SLLHEILQFQN
+1525 
-1536 HLCPI
+1536 
-1541 SLPDFGILRLLMLRL
+1541 
-1556 GQLSI
+1556 
-1561 CLLSLSAARTCG
+1561 
-1573 SSSRLSS
+1573 
-1580 SSVLVSLPMICGKA
+1580 PMICGKA

-1655 ESITNETEYLAT
+1655 ESITNETEAKNRIEFFDSTSLVVEVMLWKKDIYCEHHEPLCVPKGASVCYMNALPRVSAHHRTFVVTCCKTMVEKRSSCTASEGEALPQLIKACICAGYHEFLCFIAKMKFESYVELKPLLGSSVSTLADCVHFCDEVSILLST
-1667 TLIREN
+1667 TMIREN
-1673 LTPQSHIEI
+1673 LTPQSHIGI
-1682 FTAKDYGAL
+1682 FTGKDCGAL
-1691 RYLPSFYCLL
+1691 RYLPSFYYLL
-1701 YTGKSTAVCV
+1701 YTIFHIHEEILTVFTHWFWHISLWYPVSAYQVP
-1711 LAFFSNKACRLLLIK
+1711 FFVRITFTFQFRGRCTICGVERNIHSFNHNRRHCGVSPYEPLSLTHLRLLLMK
-1726 PPCLSETVFKINM
+1726 PPCPSETDNIPQASVLRLHLREEKTLVIIWIDRLKKLFIQQQLLCFITHIIKSFFYYYYNIPVLYNLHFLTPLMLWIASGGIILLPFLTYRQSYFPTQQLLIYAEFIFSDFRNFQLQLLLLTKSFLKNTCPDFTFKHHTYPLTSPCIFENTLSGHSSLNLILPAFSFSLLSHFSNVSKMLYSVMRSFHPSVLYDVIQVLKTVFASNLVPLPCHLSFQPDSFVHTLVLAYFTVVSFSRPMHHMWGGKEVMELAITFCYVIKEKTLTLTVHAPFLFTVFKINM

-1753 MIVNVVTSVTIRMK
+1753 LIVNVVTSVTICMK
-1767 INQRLQKI
+1767 INCQKCASLNVAHFSFMARLLVSPLFFCSPV
-1775 TSYTLCWYGFAGFL
+1775 TSIVET
-1789 NAFQNFVDNWLD
+1789 
-1801 ISCQNL
+1801 S
-1807 WGKFV
+1807 
-1812 LVLSDCYHIVSH
+1812 VSH

-1843 FLLLAQTF
+1843 FLLLVQAF
-1851 HLSKCCVKVVFVVIW
+1851 HLSKCCVEVVFVVIW

-1873 ALSEVHSIVLSRCT
+1873 ALSEVHCIVLSRCT

-1908 GALRLASEAEE
+1908 GVLQLASEAEE

-1926 VAVLEKVH
+1926 VAVLEKLH
-1934 QLHPPMME
+1934 QLHPPVMGD
-1942 NPLHVFSVT
+1942 PLHVFSAT
-1951 QLPQVIREYLLCDLG
+1951 YLPQVICRATQSALVMSVSWLGLLVIHLQAQLVIMTRTEALLHTGVSEKAVAPSRDDIRNPFWHQCRFSGAKPSDKPCLLG
-1966 VNIIDRCNYNM
+1966 AKEIADTQLTSMSSSGIRCWNFGLQTGDQGLLCNYNM
-1977 AYENII
+1977 GYENII

-1994 RKQSE
+1994 QKQSE
-1999 QLSSQQKPD
+1999 QLSSLQKYIR
-2008 AKLQLKKD
+2008 LQLKKD
-2016 LIAIMLECSLHS
+2016 LDVVMLEHELHCLVLSDHVMYKLFCMPCTSVSMMHNCQMLHYEVEGSLNKQPPYAFLWLNVHLKVLARCQTSAKEGLIAIMLECSLHS

-2047 VSWHFLPGPLSKKW
+2047 VFKCGNYS
-2061 IHNNFNNLNTE
+2061 
-2072 HPQSLSAA
+2072 SL
-2080 VTLMCLIVWGMIGW
+2080 
-2094 QRVFGGP
+2094 
-2101 AVLSVVRMLTIAT
+2101 
-2114 RTFSVEEFFCA
+2114 SVEEQLQLNSSVIFIVMKTTECSENAYYFNEDIFSGRVLLSRRKLHGA
-2125 GGNFMEHSFMEK
+2125 FMEK

-2185 VELTLPRSERHFSPS
+2185 VELTLPRIINIKKYTHVRVCIPVVALVERNHDYYYRANGNLGKSKP
-2200 FCPLVVVH
+2200 CPLF
-2208 TFIDFLNRENK
+2208 TFSLQEVLMSYTLIFNGNAV
-2219 IIELLYLDELHIDLQ
+2219 IIY
-2234 WKCCNYSQN
+2234 KTSV
-2243 ISLCDIC
+2243 SVTC
-2250 KELGGSYLFLA
+2250 KEL
-2261 LYEHSF
+2261 
-2267 TWFSIIV
+2267 
-2274 ALWQNVQYN
+2274 
-2283 IVISLSPIA
+2283 
-2292 WKYTNLS
+2292 
-2299 IDGGERHTLEHD
+2299 
-2311 QFFLLQDLYPSYKK
+2311 
-2325 KVVVVIWSFPCKLGA
+2325 
-2340 EKVKGQTIRTDL
+2340 
-2352 GIFTQFYIE
+2352 
-2361 TLNPKITHH
+2361 
-2370 NSKLYHFSD
+2370 
-2379 LSVKDNC
+2379 
-2386 FKGKENSNKRR
+2386 ENSNKRR

-2418 VCRKLLWWKLLLSHQ
+2418 VCHKLLWWKLLLSHQ
-2433 EELIATC
+2433 EELITTC
-2440 VNDKFRSTS
+2440 INDKFR
-2449 WVQEQL
+2449 
-2455 TSISDVSRL
+2455 
-2464 DPLFHKMKER
+2464 
-2474 ARTVLTWVIE
+2474 
-2484 TKETVMICFI
+2484 
-2494 VKKKIIEVDM
+2494 
-2504 KVRILRVRNHLKS
+2504 
-2517 REVVQYQFHN
+2517 
-2527 QHKIFREQAFPK
+2527 
-2539 LKLSVKIINF
+2539 
-2549 GIDDPIMSSGFFIYF
+2549 IDDPIMSPGFFIYF
-2564 LIQCSLYIYKTNIR
+2564 VIQCSLYIYKTNIR
-2578 MAHKGI
+2578 EI
-2584 DRLLKRM
+2584 DSLLKRM
-2591 KEGRVDFNILFIPT
+2591 KEGRVDFNVLLQR
-2605 AVAKTICPVGT
+2605 
-2616 GSSGSQRTI
+2616 GSSGLLPKPSAQWAQVLQDLKGLFLKPVWLMRVCSVFMCLFLTI
-2625 FKANMANEV
+2625 LPQD
-2634 HKKNHMNCTARTK
+2634 
-2647 SNILLSQNFRRRRM
+2647 LLSFLFTSYKNYNHVLQQKAVYYYHKILEDLVCHIQNVSDIVF
-2661 PHSKCF
+2661 SFCF
-2667 RHCVF
+2667 R
-2672 ILFSRQGAVQK
+2672 IRGAVKK

-2690 DLITEAGEA
+2690 DLVTEAGEA

-3080 DAWMLCQ
+3080 EAWMLCQ

-3218 ESGETAA
+3218 ESGETVA

-3274 KFAIGDHNNNER
+3274 KFAIGDHHNSER
-3286 EVWVVSHPAQI
+3286 EVWVVSHPAQV

-3316 DKNIKQALSAFEKK
+3316 DKNIKQALASFEKK

-3791 LLGIMVRTAVQCEDE
+3791 LLGIMVRTACEDE

-3894 PMPPELKDYV
+3894 PMPPELKEYV
-3904 RQLYEGYVDKGLT
+3904 KQLYEGYVDKGLT

-3923 NHAIAQVDISKATML
+3923 NHAIAQADISKATML

-4102 SAQTSSGRTQEIF
+4102 SAQTSSSRTQEIF

-4605 SEELIEKLSTMCVTI
+4605 TEELIEKLSTMCVTI

-4627 TIRFYNEMRRY
+4627 TVRFYNEMRRY

-4796 LMGVK
+4796 LMGAK

-4870 AKAYRVVQPKKA
+4870 AKAYRIVQPKKA

-4957 EKSVKDLKEAL
+4957 EKSVKDLKVAL

-5008 IPASEVFSLIS
+5008 IPASEVFSLIN
-5019 VLADP
+5019 VLADQ

-5256 EATEQKISVAREK
+5256 EATEHKISVAREK

-5376 MSAKKDLPKKP
+5376 IKLKKEEKP

-5789 AFQVNETQTVILT
+5789 AFQVKETQTVILT

-5937 FIQTWLTSGQPISF
+5937 LIQTWLTSGQPISF